1 MSGKIK
7 NILINTASAVF
18 TVIARTVGILLY
30 VMIYFMD
37 AIVLSL
43 ITSYFMVTKKDP
55 VRYVNP
61 ILIRWMLSITES
73 IESSTWRVND
83 DDEQTC
89 DGNQYKQDECC
100 VDPSDATCCVDP
112 EELKKKALS

>member
-55 VRYVNP
+55 VRHVNP
-61 ILIRWMLSITES
+61 ILIRWMLLQNYKKATKALQRKLLVEMM
-73 IESSTWRVND
+73 
-83 DDEQTC
+83 
-89 DGNQYKQDECC
+89 KQDEEYNMY
-100 VDPSDATCCVDP
+100 DS
-112 EELKKKALS
+112 